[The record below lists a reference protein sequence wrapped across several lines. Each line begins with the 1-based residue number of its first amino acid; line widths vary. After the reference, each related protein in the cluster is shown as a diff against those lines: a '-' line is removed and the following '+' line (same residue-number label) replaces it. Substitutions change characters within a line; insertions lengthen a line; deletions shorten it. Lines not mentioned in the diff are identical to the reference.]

1 MNRLVILLLVA
12 LAIAMF
18 AASTEGII
26 TFMTQFFLFNCKCL
40 ALRKVTT
47 LHTAAAPA
55 VRAAVKTALSYR
67 NATIIDIFYAAEKLK
82 TMLKLL

>member
-12 LAIAMF
+12 LAIVMF

-26 TFMTQFFLFNCKCL
+26 TFMTSFFFNCICL

-55 VRAAVKTALSYR
+55 VRAAVKTELSYR
-67 NATIIDIFYAAEKLK
+67 NERHGNRHFLRSLK
-82 TMLKLL
+82 N

>member
-26 TFMTQFFLFNCKCL
+26 TFMTQFFLFNFKCL
-40 ALRKVTT
+40 
-47 LHTAAAPA
+47 
-55 VRAAVKTALSYR
+55 AAVKTELSYR
-67 NATIIDIFYAAEKLK
+67 NATIIDIFYAAAGKN
-82 TMLKLL
+82 